1 MGARNPGLCDICK
14 PAARIAILLFILLI
28 LNCNSAFSQDDLN
41 VIRGKWL
48 IYNNAPDFLYL
59 HLARQ
64 ASDLLKKRA
73 DAVSAISSRE
83 GWMERQ
89 SFIRRELNDIIGPF
103 PEKTPLNA
111 RIIRVIDKKDYR
123 IEHIVFESQPGFYVT
138 SSLFVPSGIKKG
150 TRAPAIIYCS
160 GHSEEGYRSAV
171 YMHVILNL
179 VSKGFVV
186 FAFDP
191 VGQGERLEYFDPQT
205 GKSKAGG
212 PTNEHSYPGA
222 QAFISGSSQA
232 YYMIWDGIRA
242 VDYLISRK
250 EVDPSRIGITGR
262 SGGGTQSAYIAAYDD
277 RIYAAAPENYI
288 TNYARLLQTIGPQ
301 DAEQNL
307 FNLIARGLDHPDL
320 LIVRAPKPTLMITT
334 SSDMFSIQGAM
345 ETERE
350 VSEVYRIFE
359 KSGNFK
365 RIEDD
370 AGHASTRKNREAM
383 YAFFMNN
390 LSNPGDASDKD
401 FEIPSPEELKVT
413 PTGQISTSYRTQTV
427 FLLNRERSEK
437 ENEMLQKR
445 RDMPDEFSAAAVNS
459 AEMLSGYIMP
469 SVVEDPVFTG
479 RIVRN
484 GYVVEKYFVR
494 GEGNYV
500 IPFLLF
506 KPDNEGKRYLIY
518 LHPSGKSKEASEGG
532 EIERFVKKGFTVIA
546 PDLPGTGEL
555 QPDNFRGDA
564 YFDGVS
570 HNIWYAS
577 MLIGRSITGV
587 QAGDVA
593 RFILLIK
600 KRNRDATITGFARGA
615 LSPVLLHA
623 AAFTKSFSSVI
634 LIEPFC
640 SYRSIVMNRFYN
652 HSYIPSSVPGAL
664 TGYDLPDL
672 AASLA
677 PARLIIAGIKDGS
690 GKTDDVDG
698 IIDATEIIRT
708 SYNLKNAADQLTL
721 LPEKSDEEVYE
732 LSAGLK

>member
-427 FLLNRERSEK
+427 FLLNRKRSEK

-518 LHPSGKSKEASEGG
+518 LHASGKSKEASEGG

>member
-288 TNYARLLQTIGPQ
+288 TNYTRLLQTIGPQ

-427 FLLNRERSEK
+427 FLLNRKRSEK

-445 RDMPDEFSAAAVNS
+445 RDMPDELSATAVNS
-459 AEMLSGYIMP
+459 AERLSGYIMP

-518 LHPSGKSKEASEGG
+518 LHASGKSKEASEGG

>member
-427 FLLNRERSEK
+427 FLLNRKRSEK

-445 RDMPDEFSAAAVNS
+445 RDMPDELSATAVNS
-459 AEMLSGYIMP
+459 AERLSGYIMP

>member
-73 DAVSAISSRE
+73 DAVSAISSTE

-427 FLLNRERSEK
+427 FLLNRKRSEK

-445 RDMPDEFSAAAVNS
+445 RDMPDELSATAVNS
-459 AEMLSGYIMP
+459 AERLSGYIMP

-518 LHPSGKSKEASEGG
+518 LHASGKSKEASEGG

>member
-111 RIIRVIDKKDYR
+111 RIIRVIDKKHYR

-459 AEMLSGYIMP
+459 AERLSGYIMP

-518 LHPSGKSKEASEGG
+518 LHASGKSKEASEGG

>member
-111 RIIRVIDKKDYR
+111 RIIRVIDKKHYR

-445 RDMPDEFSAAAVNS
+445 RDMPDELSATAVNS
-459 AEMLSGYIMP
+459 AERLSGYIMP

-518 LHPSGKSKEASEGG
+518 LHASGKSKEASEGG

>member
-445 RDMPDEFSAAAVNS
+445 RDMPDELSATAVNS
-459 AEMLSGYIMP
+459 AERLSGYIMP

-518 LHPSGKSKEASEGG
+518 LHASGKSKEASEGG

>member
-111 RIIRVIDKKDYR
+111 RIIRVIDKKHYR

-427 FLLNRERSEK
+427 FLLNRKRSEK

-445 RDMPDEFSAAAVNS
+445 RDMPDELSATAVNS
-459 AEMLSGYIMP
+459 AERLSGYIMP

-518 LHPSGKSKEASEGG
+518 LHASGKSKEASEGG

>member
-459 AEMLSGYIMP
+459 AERLSGYIMP

>member
-459 AEMLSGYIMP
+459 AERLSGYIMP

-518 LHPSGKSKEASEGG
+518 LHASGKSKEASEGG

>member
-427 FLLNRERSEK
+427 FLLNRKRSEK

-445 RDMPDEFSAAAVNS
+445 RDMPDELSATAVNS
-459 AEMLSGYIMP
+459 AERLSGYIMP

-518 LHPSGKSKEASEGG
+518 LHASGKSKEASEGG

>member
-111 RIIRVIDKKDYR
+111 RIIRVIDKKHYR

-288 TNYARLLQTIGPQ
+288 TNYTRLLQTIGPQ

-427 FLLNRERSEK
+427 FLLNRKRSEK

-445 RDMPDEFSAAAVNS
+445 RDMPDELSATAVNS
-459 AEMLSGYIMP
+459 AERLSGYIMP

-518 LHPSGKSKEASEGG
+518 LHASGKSKEASEGG

>member
-1 MGARNPGLCDICK
+1 MGARNPGLCVICN
-14 PAARIAILLFILLI
+14 PAVRIAILLFVHLM

-48 IYNNAPDFLYL
+48 VYNDAQDFLYS
-59 HLARQ
+59 HLAKQ
-64 ASDLLKKRA
+64 AFDLLKKRS
-73 DAVSAISSRE
+73 DEVSAISTRE
-83 GWMERQ
+83 GWRDRQ
-89 SFIRRELNDIIGPF
+89 SFIRKELNDIIGPF

-138 SSLFVPSGIKKG
+138 SSLFLPSGIKKG
-150 TRAPAIIYCS
+150 TRAPAILYCS

-179 VSKGFVV
+179 VSKGFIV

-222 QAFISGSSQA
+222 QAFIAGSSQA

-262 SGGGTQSAYIAAYDD
+262 SGGGTQSACIAAYDD
-277 RIYAAAPENYI
+277 RIYAVAPENYI
-288 TNYARLLQTIGPQ
+288 TNFTRLLQTVGPQ

-307 FNLIARGLDHPDL
+307 FNLIARGLDHPDF
-320 LIVRAPKPTLMITT
+320 LIVRAPKPTLVITT

-345 ETERE
+345 ETEKE
-350 VSEVYRIFE
+350 VSEIYRMYE

-370 AGHASTRKNREAM
+370 AGHSSTRKNREAM
-383 YAFFMNN
+383 YAFFMHH
-390 LSNPGDASDKD
+390 LANPGDPSDKD
-401 FEIPSPEELKVT
+401 FTMPSPDEMKVT
-413 PTGQISTSYRTQTV
+413 PKGQISESCNSLTV
-427 FLLNRERSEK
+427 FLLNRERYER
-437 ENEMLQKR
+437 ENEKLKPR
-445 RDMPDEFSAAAVNS
+445 RAMPDEFTMTAVNS
-459 AEMLSGYIMP
+459 AERLSGYIGP
-469 SVVEDPVFTG
+469 SDVEDPVFTG

-500 IPFLLF
+500 IPYLLF
-506 KPDNEGKRYLIY
+506 KPDNEGKRYMIY
-518 LHPSGKSKEASEGG
+518 LHPSGKSKEASQGG
-532 EIERFVKKGFTVIA
+532 EIERFMKNGFTVIA

-577 MLIGRSITGV
+577 ILIGRSIAGV

-593 RFILLIK
+593 RFILLVK
-600 KRNRDATITGFARGA
+600 KRNKDAAITGFARGA
-615 LSPVLLHA
+615 LAPVLLHA
-623 AAFTKSFSSVI
+623 AAFTKSFSSII
-634 LIEPFC
+634 LMEPLC

-652 HSYIPSSVPGAL
+652 HGYIPSAVPGAL
-664 TGYDLPDL
+664 KSYDLPDL

-677 PARLIIAGIKDGS
+677 PVRLILAGIKDGS
-690 GKTDDVDG
+690 AKTEDEAG
-698 IIDATEIIRT
+698 IIEATEIIRT
-708 SYNLKNAADQLTL
+708 SYDLKNAADQLTI
-721 LPEKSDEEVYE
+721 LPEKSDEEVYK
-732 LSAGLK
+732 LSAGFN